1 MEASM
6 ALGGGSG
13 LVRPSVARQGGCR
26 PFTAAFV
33 SHRRRISSRASA
45 ADEAPASAPASA
57 PFPDAPHARKHRKDT
72 EGTRGDRRRET
83 RDLRA
88 PAGVRLEDV
97 PVASDALPERTH
109 PSHRL
114 APDVRRDPNSFTEH
128 FRKKPTALLVGYAGG
143 NYKGN
148 TVNHELPRG
157 STVDDVLED
166 ALFKSGGVKL
176 SNYRSRALG
185 RLKWSRSSRT
195 DKGVSSLATVVSLRL
210 ELDPSVWDPTKGGDY
225 EAKALC
231 EKINSF
237 LPEDVKVFG
246 AYSTPKSFQAR
257 RACVKRTY
265 DYLLPARCLGI
276 FPAGTSPSGDIPSG
290 DIPSGDTNQP
300 WPGAPR
306 AAGQSPARTM
316 SLFREALTAF
326 EGSHYFHNYT
336 RRAAYARSKDWDA
349 SLSVGGPNSNGGRR
363 RRGSRVSD
371 PMDADADVLESEAEE
386 QDASAEDSDDSVSSA
401 EESSGARFVGSRR
414 DGVYWLLERD
424 DDDLVGIKHNRR
436 IESFVAS
443 DVQTLRLKTKDEDE
457 SHMSEPFVRVT
468 VRGDSFM
475 LYQIRKMI
483 ATAVAVALGHYP
495 AELIPASLARP
506 ARVVTPIAPPTT
518 LYLHEAEFVPFAKN
532 KSQKSKA
539 SDDDDDDD
547 GERKGNGATRH
558 NTRDFVELETVNHR
572 PDRLVPSSATRF
584 AIERFRE
591 DTLDPALG
599 PALASDEWDVFVSNL
614 FRSRVWTR
622 DGKGEKQSR
631 SVAEVLAAFGPYAAE
646 RSARKRELREMDA
659 VLEAK
664 AGEGLET

>member
-1 MEASM
+1 M

-26 PFTAAFV
+26 PFAAAFV

-45 ADEAPASAPASA
+45 RAADEAPASAPASA
-57 PFPDAPHARKHRKDT
+57 PLPDAPRARKHRKDT

-88 PAGVRLEDV
+88 PDGVRLEDV

-114 APDVRRDPNSFTEH
+114 APEVRRDPASFTER

-143 NYKGN
+143 KYRGN

-210 ELDPSVWDPTKGGDY
+210 ELDPSVWDPTSGGDY

-276 FPAGTSPSGDIPSG
+276 FPAGIS
-290 DIPSGDTNQP
+290 PSGDTNQP

-306 AAGQSPARTM
+306 AAGQSPAQTM
-316 SLFREALTAF
+316 ALFREALEAF

-349 SLSVGGPNSNGGRR
+349 SLSVEGSNANGGRR

-371 PMDADADVLESEAEE
+371 PTDADADVLESEAEE
-386 QDASAEDSDDSVSSA
+386 QDASCSAVDDDASSSA
-401 EESSGARFVGSRR
+401 SPDSSGARFVGSRR
-414 DGVYWLLERD
+414 DGMYWLLERD

-443 DVQTLRLKTKDEDE
+443 DVQTLRLKNE
-457 SHMSEPFVRVT
+457 SKMSEPFVRVT

-495 AELIPASLARP
+495 LELIPASLARP

-532 KSQKSKA
+532 KSSEEKN
-539 SDDDDDDD
+539 DDDDDDAL
-547 GERKGNGATRH
+547 GRLEAAATRH
-558 NTRDFVELETVNHR
+558 NTRDSTELETLTLR
-572 PDRLVPSSATRF
+572 LDRLVPSSATRS

-591 DTLDPALG
+591 ETLDPALG
-599 PALASDEWDVFVSNL
+599 PALASDEWDAFVANL
-614 FRSRVWTR
+614 FRSRVWTA
-622 DGKGEKQSR
+622 DGKGETR
-631 SVAEVLAAFGPYAAE
+631 SPAVAEVLAAFETYAAE
-646 RSARKRELREMDA
+646 RAARKRELGEMDA
-659 VLEAK
+659 REK
-664 AGEGLET
+664 SGF

>member
-1 MEASM
+1 M
-6 ALGGGSG
+6 
-13 LVRPSVARQGGCR
+13 
-26 PFTAAFV
+26 
-33 SHRRRISSRASA
+33 
-45 ADEAPASAPASA
+45 
-57 PFPDAPHARKHRKDT
+57 
-72 EGTRGDRRRET
+72 
-83 RDLRA
+83 
-88 PAGVRLEDV
+88 
-97 PVASDALPERTH
+97 ASDALPERTH

-114 APDVRRDPNSFTEH
+114 APEVRRDPASFTER

-143 NYKGN
+143 KYRGN

-210 ELDPSVWDPTKGGDY
+210 ELDPSVWDPTSGGDY

-276 FPAGTSPSGDIPSG
+276 FPAGISPSGDA
-290 DIPSGDTNQP
+290 NQP

-306 AAGQSPARTM
+306 AAGQSPAQTM
-316 SLFREALTAF
+316 ALFREALEAF

-349 SLSVGGPNSNGGRR
+349 SLSVEGSNANGGRR

-371 PMDADADVLESEAEE
+371 PTDADADVLESEAEE
-386 QDASAEDSDDSVSSA
+386 QDASCSAVDDDASSSA
-401 EESSGARFVGSRR
+401 SPDSSGARFVGSRR
-414 DGVYWLLERD
+414 DGLYWLLERD

-443 DVQTLRLKTKDEDE
+443 DVQTLRLKNE
-457 SHMSEPFVRVT
+457 SKMSEPFVRVT

-495 AELIPASLARP
+495 LELIPASLARP

-532 KSQKSKA
+532 KSSKQKN
-539 SDDDDDDD
+539 DDDDDDARL
-547 GERKGNGATRH
+547 EAAATRH
-558 NTRDFVELETVNHR
+558 NTRDSTELETLTLR
-572 PDRLVPSSATRF
+572 LDRLVPSSATRS

-591 DTLDPALG
+591 ETLDPALG
-599 PALASDEWDVFVSNL
+599 PALASDEWDAFVANL
-614 FRSRVWTR
+614 FRSRVWTA
-622 DGKGEKQSR
+622 DGKGETR
-631 SVAEVLAAFGPYAAE
+631 SPAVAEVLAAFEPYAAE
-646 RSARKRELREMDA
+646 RAARKRELGEMDA
-659 VLEAK
+659 REK
-664 AGEGLET
+664 SGF

>member
-1 MEASM
+1 M

-26 PFTAAFV
+26 PFAAAFV

-45 ADEAPASAPASA
+45 RAADEAPASAPASA
-57 PFPDAPHARKHRKDT
+57 PLPDAPRARKHRKDT

-88 PAGVRLEDV
+88 PDGVRLEDV
-97 PVASDALPERTH
+97 PVASDALPEHTH

-114 APDVRRDPNSFTEH
+114 APEVRRDPASFTER

-143 NYKGN
+143 KYRGN

-176 SNYRSRALG
+176 SNYRSRALR

-210 ELDPSVWDPTKGGDY
+210 ELDPSVWDPTSGGDY

-276 FPAGTSPSGDIPSG
+276 FPAGIS
-290 DIPSGDTNQP
+290 PSGDTNQP
-300 WPGAPR
+300 WPGAPC
-306 AAGQSPARTM
+306 AAGQSPAQTM
-316 SLFREALTAF
+316 ALFREALEAF

-349 SLSVGGPNSNGGRR
+349 SLSVEGSNANGGRR

-371 PMDADADVLESEAEE
+371 PTDADADVLESEAEK
-386 QDASAEDSDDSVSSA
+386 QDASCSAVDDDASSSA
-401 EESSGARFVGSRR
+401 SPDSSGARFVGSRR
-414 DGVYWLLERD
+414 DGLYWLLERD

-443 DVQTLRLKTKDEDE
+443 DVQTLRLKNE
-457 SHMSEPFVRVT
+457 SKMSEPFVRVT

-495 AELIPASLARP
+495 LELIPASLARP
-506 ARVVTPIAPPTT
+506 ARVATPIAPPTT

-532 KSQKSKA
+532 KSSKQKKDDN
-539 SDDDDDDD
+539 DDDDDAL
-547 GERKGNGATRH
+547 GRLEAAATRH
-558 NTRDFVELETVNHR
+558 NTRDSTELETLTHR
-572 PDRLVPSSATRF
+572 LDRLVPSSATRS

-591 DTLDPALG
+591 ETLDPALG
-599 PALASDEWDVFVSNL
+599 PALASDEWDAFVANL
-614 FRSRVWTR
+614 FRSRVWTA
-622 DGKGEKQSR
+622 DGKGETR
-631 SVAEVLAAFGPYAAE
+631 SPAVAEVLAAFEPYAAE
-646 RSARKRELREMDA
+646 RAARKRELGEMDA
-659 VLEAK
+659 REK
-664 AGEGLET
+664 SGF